1 MNTEHKRIIIFLL
14 ITFIVTLSSMYLFG
28 NASTIEIIVVAI
40 PMIITWLWMIL
51 YLLTLEDLSHD
62 LSQDLIKIE
71 NNHKQFNKE
80 IV

>member
-1 MNTEHKRIIIFLL
+1 
-14 ITFIVTLSSMYLFG
+14 MYLFG

-40 PMIITWLWMIL
+40 LMIITWLWMIL
-51 YLLTLEDLSHD
+51 YLLTLEDDLSQD